1 MNHSIKSKCV
11 KRSTCVVE
19 FFLVR
24 PVRFSVATPGCRS
37 SQSAHSCC
45 PRSSAQPNQPAP
57 FLQQCS
63 APTPFPLRLSNSA
76 CQCFGM
82 FTASLAEEISKREGS
97 MRTSLSDTDRG
108 AAGDSRPHTLLAH
121 WRKRLRQSLL
131 WKQSPNATT
140 AAVRYQ
146 YTTAPNTLHH
156 HLLAL
161 LQHDNPPPRGV
172 HGSECFCCRW
182 IDRH

>member
-1 MNHSIKSKCV
+1 M
-11 KRSTCVVE
+11 
-19 FFLVR
+19 R

-45 PRSSAQPNQPAP
+45 PRSPPQPNQPAP
-57 FLQQCS
+57 FLQQCFP
-63 APTPFPLRLSNSA
+63 PTPFPLRLSDSA
-76 CQCFGM
+76 CRCFGM
-82 FTASLAEEISKREGS
+82 FTASLAEDFSKREGS
-97 MRTSLSDTDRG
+97 MRTSLSDTDQG
-108 AAGDSRPHTLLAH
+108 AAGDNRPTHC
-121 WRKRLRQSLL
+121 SLIDGRDYSKVYFENNHQMQPQQL
-131 WKQSPNATT
+131 SDT
-140 AAVRYQ
+140 VRYQ

-161 LQHDNPPPRGV
+161 LHHDNPPPDGV